1 MMNFGYYLTFVNM
14 KIMSDRV
21 KGFVITLEKDVKIE
35 DCELLMQTIRYMRGV
50 ADVQP
55 SIVDSSDWINQQ
67 RVKNELRDKFYQFI
81 KENL

>member
-1 MMNFGYYLTFVNM
+1 
-14 KIMSDRV
+14 MSDRV
-21 KGFVITLEKDVKIE
+21 KGFVITLENDVRLE

-50 ADVQP
+50 ANVEP

-67 RVKNELRDKFYQFI
+67 RIKTELRDKMYSFI